1 MPNSLSLREFQRYSY
16 IIKIIGLKNFNHLI
30 TDDSDKSK
38 IVKEFIENINKNN
51 KLQIFV
57 EYFIIEKDLNRNDL
71 FLLDFIN
78 PKLMIQISEFMY
90 HELLENDNKISNKFY
105 YQLYEYLDFEKPD
118 KDKLISFFFKS

>member
-57 EYFIIEKDLNRNDL
+57 EYFINEKDLNRNDL

-78 PKLMIQISEFMY
+78 PKLMIQIIEFM
-90 HELLENDNKISNKFY
+90 
-105 YQLYEYLDFEKPD
+105 
-118 KDKLISFFFKS
+118 

>member
-57 EYFIIEKDLNRNDL
+57 EYFINEKDLNRNDL

>member
-1 MPNSLSLREFQRYSY
+1 MPNTLSLREFQRYSY

-57 EYFIIEKDLNRNDL
+57 EYFINEKDLNRNDL